1 MLKELGITHVVSMG
15 ESALTPPRPPTFSI
29 ASAFGSSEK
38 TPTNSL
44 WLEERLGNIAV
55 LDMKDIADDGI
66 DSIRPHMEQAIAFIE
81 EARWQGGK
89 VLVHCRVGV
98 SRSASIV
105 IAYLMK
111 HIELDLA
118 SAYLLT
124 RSRRLNILIQV
135 RAVQWRQEIM
145 CREADF
151 RWSSPQPDLPF
162 MATLHAFEADLLD
175 EKDQAIAQGVC
186 EPDDDSESQLG
197 RAGLKRTNR
206 IAWSFLST
214 EISNLNARF
223 ISCELWC
230 ARTTGRAFLTLFLAG
245 VASTHARLARPCQD
259 FSARQPVLFFFASM
273 HFCVVSAL

>member
-1 MLKELGITHVVSMG
+1 LVSIASLRQVAGLISLCFWNSQYLGSLKHANNALMLKELGITHVVSMG

-29 ASAFGSSEK
+29 ASSFGSNAKASD
-38 TPTNSL
+38 NSL

-55 LDMKDIADDGI
+55 LDMRDVADDGI
-66 DSIRPHMEQAIAFIE
+66 DSIRPHMDEALAFIE

-135 RAVQWRQEIM
+135 SNNVRGRRAVAPSH
-145 CREADF
+145 AD
-151 RWSSPQPDLPF
+151 RVSSLSAQP
-162 MATLHAFEADLLD
+162 AVH
-175 EKDQAIAQGVC
+175 
-186 EPDDDSESQLG
+186 
-197 RAGLKRTNR
+197 GL
-206 IAWSFLST
+206 S
-214 EISNLNARF
+214 
-223 ISCELWC
+223 SCL
-230 ARTTGRAFLTLFLAG
+230 
-245 VASTHARLARPCQD
+245 
-259 FSARQPVLFFFASM
+259 
-273 HFCVVSAL
+273 